1 MQPPFSITNNMLN
14 HMVTISQMIGRL
26 EIEYERHLHLRKDNR
41 VRSIQS
47 SLAIENNTLSIQQVT
62 DIIDGKRVL
71 GKPKEIQ
78 EVKNAY
84 DAYEKILQFNPYN
97 MDDFLSAHGMMMAGL
112 TDASGHW
119 REGDIGIYDAKGNLI
134 HMGARPQFVPKLMAD
149 LFAWAKT
156 DDTPTL
162 IKSAVMHYEIE
173 VIHPFSDGNGRMGRL
188 WQTVL
193 LSAENPV
200 FAWLPIETIVYEKQ
214 ADYYAVL
221 GKADK
226 ANDSTVFIEFMLTS
240 ILEMLKKYDNDK
252 VSDKPKNVSDK
263 STAMSDKPT
272 AVSDKLT
279 SMSDNLVAVGDKT
292 ILVSDKPKDVSDN
305 LTDMSDISKQ
315 MSDKI
320 ASLSQHEQDAFMV
333 VFRYLQ
339 AHPHINNA
347 QAQQLLDKSSATVR
361 RYLTAFVSQGL
372 LHAVGERK
380 ARVYKL
386 ID

>member
-1 MQPPFSITNNMLN
+1 
-14 HMVTISQMIGRL
+14 MVTISQMIGRL

-84 DAYEKILQFNPYN
+84 DAYEKILQFDPYN
-97 MDDFLSAHGMMMAGL
+97 MNDFLSAHGMMTAGL

-226 ANDSTVFIEFMLTS
+226 ANDSTVFIEFMLAS
-240 ILEMLKKYDNDK
+240 ILEMLKKYDTDK
-252 VSDKPKNVSDK
+252 VSDKSTAVSDK
-263 STAMSDKPT
+263 STAM
-272 AVSDKLT
+272 SDKLT

-292 ILVSDKPKDVSDN
+292 ILVSDN

-372 LHAVGERK
+372 LYAVGEKK
-380 ARVYKL
+380 ARVYEL
-386 ID
+386 IHS